1 MNDLTPPEFY
11 FCQNY
16 PNLFKNITTIK
27 FCIAYKTK
35 VKIEVYDSEGKV
47 IKILLDTEKEAG
59 TYQFDFDTVGLT
71 EGTYF
76 YQLEA
81 GNYKSDKKM
90 LLLK

>member
-1 MNDLTPPEFY
+1 M
-11 FCQNY
+11 
-16 PNLFKNITTIK
+16 
-27 FCIAYKTK
+27 
-35 VKIEVYDSEGKV
+35 KIEVYDSEGKV